1 MKEKITGSFDDWVGQ
16 TQRTKLELNKLSPT
30 MCMAK
35 WLWTSIHLTN
45 GLTNSCFLCP
55 VHKIN
60 PEGIIDNPSLL
71 HNTPEK
77 KEQRK
82 MMKAGER
89 PDGCSYCWNIEDMGE
104 DYLSDRH
111 YRSSEPWALE
121 GWDEVVKNSFDY
133 DITPRYVEIN
143 FNHACN
149 LACSYCS
156 PHLSSKWAEDIEKHG
171 SYPTLTP
178 HNSIDYFKKI
188 GHYPI
193 LNREHNPYVEAF
205 WKWWPELYPKLKE
218 FRMTGGEP
226 LMDKNTIKVLNYVLD
241 HPRPDLQ
248 MAVTTNASVPDK
260 NWERF
265 INPVSTIISNNMLK
279 WFRLY
284 VSLDTWGEQ
293 AEYIRDGLDF
303 NKAWNNVH
311 DFLNK
316 VPQNGL
322 VCFIVT
328 FNILSLPNLKK
339 LFECI
344 LELQKKYNHLC
355 NSNRIFFDT
364 PMLRFPTWQSLQL
377 APESFWHYADECL
390 EYMKQ
395 NKYNKDTFIGF
406 KRHQIDRFQRS
417 VNWMKQDMEELT
429 LLNSKENF
437 YRFFSEYDK
446 RRDINFLETFPE
458 FTDFWEEC
466 RTEYIQ
472 NGGKLQ

>member
-1 MKEKITGSFDDWVGQ
+1 MDTFDSDPMLDYFYSATKE
-16 TQRTKLELNKLSPT
+16 TKKELDKLGPT

-55 VHKIN
+55 VHKID
-60 PEGIIDNPSLL
+60 PKAIKIDPSQL

-77 KEQRK
+77 KEQRR

-111 YRSSEPWALE
+111 YRSAEPWALD
-121 GWDEVVKNSFDY
+121 GWDEVVNNSFDY
-133 DITPRYVEIN
+133 DIIPRYVEIN

-156 PHLSSKWAEDIEKHG
+156 PHLSSKWTEDIERHG
-171 SYPTLTP
+171 SYPTITP
-178 HNSIDYFKKI
+178 HNSINHFKRK
-188 GHYPI
+188 GHWPI
-193 LNREHNPYVEAF
+193 LNREYNPYVEAF

-226 LMDKNTIKVLNYVLD
+226 LMDKNTIKVLDYVLE

-260 NWERF
+260 NWEKF
-265 INPVSTIISNNMLK
+265 INPVSTIMSEHKLK

-284 VSLDTWGEQ
+284 VSLDTWGKQ

-303 NKAWNNVH
+303 NKAMNNVH
-311 DFLNK
+311 DFLDK
-316 VPQNGL
+316 VPEDGF
-322 VCFIVT
+322 VIFIVT
-328 FNILSLPNLKK
+328 FNILSLPNVKK
-339 LFECI
+339 LLENV
-344 LELQKKYNHLC
+344 LELQAKYNGRSGY
-355 NSNRIFFDT
+355 NKVFFDT
-364 PMLRFPTWQSLQL
+364 PMLRFPQWQSLQL
-377 APESFWHYADECL
+377 APESFWHYADDCL
-390 EYMKQ
+390 EWMNENQYDKE
-395 NKYNKDTFIGF
+395 TLIGF
-406 KRHQIDRFQRS
+406 KNHQIDRFRRS
-417 VNWMKQDMEELT
+417 VDWMKQDMDKKILEE
-429 LLNSKENF
+429 SKENF

-446 RRDINFLETFPE
+446 RRGINFLETFPE
-458 FTDFWEEC
+458 FTDFWNEC
-466 RTEYIQ
+466 KEYYDR
-472 NGGKLQ
+472 NR